1 MVTTQQ
7 RIRVASC
14 AFAAGS
20 AGGLV
25 NFLLP
30 LLFAALHLFSHLG
43 LDLHPSWDRRELY
56 QKLIWGGLFGF
67 AFLAST
73 ALCKRVPSWSVR
85 AALFGCLPS
94 FVQCLVV
101 FPLQSLGV
109 GGVRLGLLMP
119 VLVLAFN
126 TAGWSFPAYWL
137 WTASGYD
144 SLDEMDGF
152 GFSPVSSLGS

>member
-1 MVTTQQ
+1 LV
-7 RIRVASC
+7 SC
-14 AFAAGS
+14 AGRGCPLRLRNRMPVSTHAWSAENEPGVCAA
-20 AGGLV
+20 
-25 NFLLP
+25 
-30 LLFAALHLFSHLG
+30 
-43 LDLHPSWDRRELY
+43 
-56 QKLIWGGLFGF
+56 
-67 AFLAST
+67 
-73 ALCKRVPSWSVR
+73 
-85 AALFGCLPS
+85 GCLPS
-94 FVQCLVV
+94 LVQCLVV

-137 WTASGYD
+137 WTASGAPRPPPPPPPPSRSSGEPWAAWPCPRPYPWLPGAGAAAGYD